1 MAKLSIDSRKVRQ
14 AASRATVGSV
24 IVGLLTLACFRLH
37 LNFPTVSLVYLLVVV
52 IQSLAADFASSAV
65 AALVAV
71 VCLDYFFVPPLF
83 SFNVAD
89 PYNLL
94 ALFSFLTTALVITH
108 FASKA
113 RREARASGLQRK
125 RLAALYNLAQQLLAM
140 EPEMSMGKKF
150 LEPFRAVFDARATSL
165 YDAGTGEL
173 HVVGDSRGGL
183 PDATREAYI
192 VGRDFDDPASAVSV
206 RCLRAA
212 GRTTGA
218 IGFEGLANPDSET
231 GALATLAAILLERTR
246 AFRRASHASATAQT
260 ETYRSA
266 ILDAL
271 AHEFKN
277 PLATILAA
285 AGGLREAGP
294 LRPEQE
300 EMAEMVESEAA
311 RLGHL
316 TSRLLRVARLDKEE
330 VKPRLELVDIMALVE
345 RTIELYSRPSTD
357 RRVFL
362 KQGCESATVIADPEL
377 LRLAVSQ
384 LVDNACKY
392 SQPGSAVT
400 LSIERQPRAVA
411 VRVSNSGSPIPRH
424 EELQIFERF
433 RRGSDARRLMPGS
446 GLGLY
451 VARKI
456 AVAHGRTLDL
466 ETGKPIEE
474 GATFRLTIPTPNG
487 EPTDVVTAS

>member
-231 GALATLAAILLERTR
+231 GALATLAAILLEEHARFDAQATPLPPP
-246 AFRRASHASATAQT
+246 RRRPTAQLSLT
-260 ETYRSA
+260 HWPTNSKTRWLRSW
-266 ILDAL
+266 
-271 AHEFKN
+271 
-277 PLATILAA
+277 
-285 AGGLREAGP
+285 
-294 LRPEQE
+294 Q
-300 EMAEMVESEAA
+300 
-311 RLGHL
+311 
-316 TSRLLRVARLDKEE
+316 
-330 VKPRLELVDIMALVE
+330 
-345 RTIELYSRPSTD
+345 
-357 RRVFL
+357 
-362 KQGCESATVIADPEL
+362 
-377 LRLAVSQ
+377 RLAVFGKPDPFG
-384 LVDNACKY
+384 LNRRKW
-392 SQPGSAVT
+392 
-400 LSIERQPRAVA
+400 PRW
-411 VRVSNSGSPIPRH
+411 SK
-424 EELQIFERF
+424 
-433 RRGSDARRLMPGS
+433 ARRHA
-446 GLGLY
+446 LG
-451 VARKI
+451 
-456 AVAHGRTLDL
+456 T
-466 ETGKPIEE
+466 
-474 GATFRLTIPTPNG
+474 
-487 EPTDVVTAS
+487 